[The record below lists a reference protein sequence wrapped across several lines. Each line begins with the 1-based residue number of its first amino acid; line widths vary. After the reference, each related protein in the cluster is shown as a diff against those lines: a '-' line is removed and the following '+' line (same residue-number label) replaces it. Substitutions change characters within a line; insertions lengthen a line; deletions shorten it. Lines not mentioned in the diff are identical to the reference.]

1 MTREEQRMN
10 ALTKAATVLSK
21 LFEVVY
27 DILAVGLTVGFVLF
41 VVDRSAIPVTLV
53 RGNPEAGQTL
63 SVHGFSILISN
74 PDGTLNYT
82 AMIIFLLTGAMVMTL
97 MAWVFRNVNLIL
109 HTTQG
114 LTKFSQGATPFQKDN
129 VRMVREIGFFF
140 IAITVVEFGMSA
152 VAVMA
157 VGLEAAELSVGM
169 ENIVVALL
177 MLCLS
182 QVFALGTKMQED
194 VDGLV

>member
-1 MTREEQRMN
+1 MTREEQRMK

-21 LFEVVY
+21 LCEVAY
-27 DILAVGLTVGFVLF
+27 EILAVSLTVGFVLF
-41 VVDRSAIPVTLV
+41 MVDRNAMPGTLV
-53 RGNPEAGQTL
+53 QGDPKVGETL
-63 SVHGFSILISN
+63 SIHGFSILIAN
-74 PDGTLNYT
+74 PDGTLNNA

-109 HTTQG
+109 RTTQG
-114 LTKFSQGATPFQKDN
+114 LTKFSKGATPFQKDN
-129 VRMVREIGFFF
+129 VRMVREIGIAF
-140 IAITVVEFGMSA
+140 IAITVVEFGMSS

-169 ENIVVALL
+169 ENIVMALL

-182 QVFALGTKMQED
+182 QVFALGMKMQED
-194 VDGLV
+194 MDGLV